1 MVHIRIS
8 RQALHRMPGY
18 LQILRSLHAAGKEFV
33 TATDI
38 AEVMHLN
45 KVQVRK
51 DIAAISRRPGKPM
64 VGFSVAELLADIS
77 EFLAYEN
84 VKDAV
89 LVGAGALGGA
99 LCKYSGFANYG
110 MNIVAA
116 FDANPQL
123 VGTQIGACKVYPMEE
138 LTHICT
144 RLNIM
149 VGVITVPDHA
159 AQRVCDDLCQSGVR
173 AIWNFAPAHLTAPE
187 DVILHNE
194 NLVASLTVL
203 SKRLAERL
211 SNDIV

>member
-1 MVHIRIS
+1 MAHIRIS

-18 LQILRSLHAAGKEFV
+18 LQVLRCLHAAGKEFV

-45 KVQVRK
+45 KIQVRK

-99 LCKYSGFANYG
+99 LCRYSGFANYG

-123 VGTQIGACKVYPMEE
+123 VGTQIGGCKVYPMEE
-138 LTHICT
+138 LGHICT

-159 AQRVCDDLCQSGVR
+159 AQQVCDELCQSGVR
-173 AIWNFAPAHLTAPE
+173 AIWNFAPAHLTVPE
-187 DVILHNE
+187 DVILQNE
-194 NLVASLTVL
+194 NLVVSLTVL